1 MAPVV
6 HFGAS
11 FGSLDSRPY
20 PYYVPSR
27 ARLYPYYV
35 PSRARLHPYYNV
47 ARGISIA
54 QLGFVHRNLA
64 AETCYF
70 ARPPPPGPDTT
81 TGTLGGI
88 HTLQSTLETL
98 ALHYKQLKFRSEP
111 PEPVGT
117 QAIRSVRARVRLKS
131 YFRAAPGASGYQN
144 TYYQCKDMSGDGQ
157 IFKCKFS
164 SLRSGSTAQSHH
176 CGATPQSRHFDSF
189 STQSMSDTV
198 WM

>member
-1 MAPVV
+1 MSRRRHSNKWPQWFT
-6 HFGAS
+6 FGPHYN
-11 FGSLDSRPY
+11 R
-20 PYYVPSR
+20 
-27 ARLYPYYV
+27 
-35 PSRARLHPYYNV
+35 HPGRNSHTTT
-47 ARGISIA
+47 GT
-54 QLGFVHRNLA
+54 LG
-64 AETCYF
+64 ETCYS

-111 PEPVGT
+111 PGPVGT